1 MSATSLA
8 DWLRQREDETLAAL
22 LRARPDLAMPPP
34 ADSTVLATRAGTW
47 ASVARACE
55 ELDRFT
61 LSALEALV
69 VADADTRP
77 VPMDTIR
84 QLLGPDVPA
93 RRADAAIDRLRALAI
108 VWDSTV
114 GSDSAIGS
122 DSEFGGVD
130 GAAEGLSLVPS
141 AREVVGPHP
150 AGLGAPSAELD
161 DKDVDGLL
169 HRLGAEERQT
179 LNRLAAGSPIGRT
192 KDAAPAA
199 APHAGNS
206 PVRRLLGLGLLVRRD
221 TETVELP
228 RQVGLLLRGDRPLGK
243 VVPTEPKLPTVRRN
257 ESTVA
262 AAGAGEAAEL
272 VRHTEVMLNLWSADP
287 PPVLRSGGLGVREQR
302 KLARE
307 LDGDERR
314 VTLLAELAVGAGLIA
329 DSESGAPEWVPT
341 MLADDWLAAGTENRW
356 ATLAGAWLDLPR
368 LPGLA
373 GGRDDKERLL
383 APLGPE
389 LQHPL
394 AARDRRWIL
403 RALAELPEDVGL
415 GDPAGLVALLAWRA
429 PRRGGRLRDD
439 LVRWTLAEGTT
450 IGLLAIGAL
459 TPAGRALL
467 AEGPP
472 AAAKR
477 LAAALPE
484 PVDHVLAQ
492 ADLTVVAPGPLDRW
506 LANEIALVADVESA
520 GGATVYRVSEASV
533 RRALDAGRSALELHE
548 LFGARSRTPVPQ
560 SLSYLI
566 DDVARRHGRLRGGS
580 AGSFLRC
587 DDEVLL
593 TELLANPV
601 SARLELRRIAPTVLV
616 APLPLIDVL
625 DELRTAGFTPVA
637 EGVDGQVLDV
647 RPAGRRIAARPRQD
661 RRPSLPPVP
670 NAERLGAAVRQL
682 RVGDEAAASRRDRV
696 SAFAG
701 STGSPLAVL
710 RDAVRAGQ
718 GVWLSFV
725 DAHGVASERFVTP
738 LRIGGG
744 MLEGRDRGSDEVH
757 RFPLHRITKVEVANN

>member
-1 MSATSLA
+1 MSAISLA
-8 DWLRQREDETLAAL
+8 DWLRQRDDQTLAAL
-22 LRARPDLAMPPP
+22 LRARPDLATPPP

-47 ASVARACE
+47 ASVARAGE

-69 VADADTRP
+69 VADADIRP

-84 QLLGPDVPA
+84 RLLGPDVPA

-108 VWDSTV
+108 VWDSE
-114 GSDSAIGS
+114 IGS
-122 DSEFGGVD
+122 DGQIGSDGETGGVT
-130 GAAEGLSLVPS
+130 AAGGLCLVPS

-150 AGLGAPSAELD
+150 AGLGAPSTELD
-161 DKDVDGLL
+161 GKDVDDLL
-169 HRLGAEERQT
+169 RRLGTEERQT

-192 KDAAPAA
+192 KDAAPVAA
-199 APHAGNS
+199 HAGNS

-243 VVPTEPKLPTVRRN
+243 IIPTEPKLPTTRRN

-287 PPVLRSGGLGVREQR
+287 PPMLRSGGLGVRELR
-302 KLARE
+302 KVARE

-314 VTLLAELAVGAGLIA
+314 VTLLAELAAGAGLIA
-329 DSESGAPEWVPT
+329 DSESTTPQWVPT
-341 MLADDWLAAGTENRW
+341 MLADDWLAAGTEHRW

-403 RALAELPEDVGL
+403 RTLAELPEDVGL

-439 LVRWTLAEGTT
+439 LVRWTLSEGTT

-484 PVDHVLAQ
+484 PVDHVLVQ
-492 ADLTVVAPGPLDRW
+492 ADLTVVAPGPLERS

-593 TELLANPV
+593 TELLANSV

-616 APLPLIDVL
+616 APVPLIDVL
-625 DELRTAGFTPVA
+625 DELRAAGFTPVA
-637 EGVDGQVLDV
+637 EGTDGQVLDV
-647 RPAGRRIAARPRQD
+647 RPAGRRIAARPKQD

-670 NAERLGAAVRQL
+670 NADRLAAVVRQL
-682 RVGDEAAASRRDRV
+682 RVGDEAAAGRRDRV

-701 STGSPLAVL
+701 GTGSPLAVL

-744 MLEGRDRGSDEVH
+744 MLEGQDRGSDEVH
-757 RFPLHRITKVEVANN
+757 RFPLHRITKVEVASS